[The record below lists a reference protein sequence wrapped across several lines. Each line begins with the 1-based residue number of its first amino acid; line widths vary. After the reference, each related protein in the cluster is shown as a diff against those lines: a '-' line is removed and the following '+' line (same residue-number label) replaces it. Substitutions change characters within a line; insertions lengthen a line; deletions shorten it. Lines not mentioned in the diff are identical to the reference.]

1 MVRWNK
7 AYIKDTKEVIG
18 VDDERPIKVE
28 YACMA
33 CGGPMIRRM
42 GKKRIHHF
50 AHHKCEKCN
59 PESYFHKLGKTIF
72 KQIYDESSSFRINT
86 DSKSIDLKQEYGEC
100 IKEDREAG
108 IILNRYAD
116 LNIKH
121 LTDED
126 KDISVEILF
135 THPVSKKNIDKG
147 YRIIEIRLPY
157 KFSVDDITTSD
168 EIETKIREV
177 CTPPLSE
184 NSYIRFYNFDEGV
197 TYIEEPT
204 QINDTSSDLPFE
216 PLNTEDCLGIDS
228 TTKSTPNFRN
238 YIQYIEV
245 PEQSYVEKQEKK
257 DELIDDY
264 KKNENS
270 RKTHSD
276 KSVNKAENKVTRNFT
291 SLRNEPISSTIYFE
305 VSDTIKNKYPNI
317 KHKPAVLPN
326 YKQII
331 DIVLNNQ
338 YTFGIDYNKREVI
351 FGDFERTIPKEW
363 KEAVLEYIK
372 DLKPCL

>member
-1 MVRWNK
+1 
-7 AYIKDTKEVIG
+7 
-18 VDDERPIKVE
+18 
-28 YACMA
+28 
-33 CGGPMIRRM
+33 MIRRM

-72 KQIYDESSSFRINT
+72 KQIYDESSCFRINT

-108 IILNRYAD
+108 IILERYAD

-157 KFSVDDITTSD
+157 KFNVDDISTSSD

-204 QINDTSSDLPFE
+204 LINDISSDLPFE
-216 PLNTEDCLGIDS
+216 PLNTEDCLGMDS
-228 TTKSTPNFRN
+228 TMKSTPKFRN

-245 PEQSYVEKQEKK
+245 PEQSYVEKHEKK
-257 DELIDDY
+257 DEFIDDH
-264 KKNENS
+264 KKYENS
-270 RKTHSD
+270 RKTNSD
-276 KSVNKAENKVTRNFT
+276 KSVNEAENKVTRNFT

-351 FGDFERTIPKEW
+351 FGDFERIIPKEW